1 MSSAEDDTPETGE
14 GSSSVLPSSKKR
26 KVQRACDMC
35 RRKKVRCDGGQ
46 MPGKRCSNCVT
57 CNLECTY
64 IEAAKKRGPPKGYVE
79 SLENR
84 LAKMEKLLQT
94 LCPDADFSK
103 ELGGT
108 FDKESWYKDRV
119 GGKLGTLGGEQML
132 GTPGGTESTPATE
145 EDLHSSD
152 DEFATISITDELRRL
167 SIDRG
172 NTRFFGKSSG
182 VVLIQTAMDMK
193 KEFNAPPGANSSNQ
207 GEGNVYQNVN
217 LPSRRPEF
225 WHFEPWVIPKL
236 EDPEPHYRFPD
247 PDLLTSLVDL
257 YFANTNTFLPL
268 LHQPMFEKSL
278 SDNLHRRDDGFGAV
292 VLLVAA
298 VGARF
303 SDDPRVALPGTDAMH
318 SAGWA
323 WFNQVQMVRRSLF
336 SPPSLYDLQIYCLSA
351 LFLQGSSA
359 PQSCWTIIGIGI
371 RLVQDVG
378 AHRRKVYGINLTTED
393 ELWKRAFWVLVAM
406 DRSASSGLGRPCAL
420 QDEDFDLDLP
430 TECDDEYWLP
440 PDPKDAFKQPPGKPS
455 KMSFFIAYLKLSQ
468 ILAFAL
474 RTIYSINKSKALL
487 GFVGQQW
494 EQHIVAELD
503 SALNKWVDSVPDHLR
518 WDPHREDTVF
528 FRQSA
533 ILYANYY
540 HLQILVHRP
549 FIPSPRKPSSLSF
562 PSLAICTNAA
572 RSCSHLVDYSRERL
586 GPVLPH
592 LTMPIFTSG
601 IVLLLNIWGGKR
613 SGININPV
621 KEMEDVHRCMSAL
634 RKSENRW
641 HSAGRLWDILY
652 ELVSVGDL
660 PLPQA
665 SPNPSNKRERDSD
678 GPLNADPPSTNTSP
692 PVEGSR
698 VIAGSRR
705 VSDAKKAMQ
714 QYSTRQEKSVQQRR
728 NELQLPVH
736 THDLGKMPLHPVAEN
751 PAGIGSSLMG
761 QQGQISQQD
770 HGQSLQRNWV
780 DPSNFGY
787 LNVPI
792 IAPTVPP
799 MPAGGVPTNMDNT
812 GASLFSIDPLVYDDM
827 MTNFG
832 GDLYASA
839 IASGSGGQAF
849 GNIFGSGFGLSSLGQ
864 SQPGL
869 QPQAQQQLNPS
880 MMTPMPGIEA
890 LSNPDTLAMWTN
902 APNGF
907 EWEDWGAY
915 AHNFSDM
922 NRNQ

>member
-1 MSSAEDDTPETGE
+1 MSSAEDDLPESGE
-14 GSSSVLPSSKKR
+14 GSSLPSSKKR
-26 KVQRACDMC
+26 KVQRACDIC

-57 CNLECTY
+57 YNLECTY

-108 FDKESWYKDRV
+108 FDKESWYKDRMS
-119 GGKLGTLGGEQML
+119 GNLGTMGGDQSQ
-132 GTPGGTESTPATE
+132 GTPGGAECLTPSVE

-152 DEFATISITDELRRL
+152 DEFATISVTDELRRL

-193 KEFNAPPGANSSNQ
+193 KEFHSPPGTKSPNKPDGGTQQHLNK
-207 GEGNVYQNVN
+207 

-236 EDPEPHYRFPD
+236 EDPEPHYQFPD
-247 PDLLTSLVDL
+247 PDLLASLVVL
-257 YFANTNTFLPL
+257 YFENMNSFLPL
-268 LHQPMFEKSL
+268 LHRPMFEKSL
-278 SDNLHRRDDGFGAV
+278 AGGLHLRDDGFGAV
-292 VLLVAA
+292 VLLVTA

-378 AHRRKVYGINLTTED
+378 AHRRKVYGTSLTTED
-393 ELWKRAFWVLVAM
+393 ELWKRAFWVLVAL

-430 TECDDEYWLP
+430 ADCDDEYWST
-440 PDPKDAFKQPPGKPS
+440 PDLKDAFKQPPGKPS
-455 KMSFFIAYLKLSQ
+455 KMSYFIAYLKLSQ

-634 RKSENRW
+634 SQSEKRW

-660 PLPQA
+660 PLPQT
-665 SPNPSNKRERDSD
+665 SPNTNKRERDSD
-678 GPLNADPPSTNTSP
+678 GPLSAEPSNTNASP
-692 PVEGSR
+692 PMEGSR

-705 VSDAKKAMQ
+705 VFDAKKAMQ
-714 QYSTRQEKSVQQRR
+714 QQLHERPVQQRR
-728 NELQLPVH
+728 NEFQLPIH
-736 THDLGKMPLHPVAEN
+736 THDLGKMPLHPIVEN
-751 PAGIGSSLMG
+751 PAGVNPPLTGRQDQAG
-761 QQGQISQQD
+761 QPGQD
-770 HGQSLQRNWV
+770 QSLQRNWV
-780 DPSNFGY
+780 DPSSFGY

-799 MPAGGVPTNMDNT
+799 MPAGGMPTNIDT
-812 GASLFSIDPLVYDDM
+812 AGASLFSIDPLVYDDM
-827 MTNFG
+827 MTSFG

-839 IASGSGGQAF
+839 IASGSGGQPF
-849 GNIFGSGFGLSSLGQ
+849 GNLFGGGFGLSSLGQ
-864 SQPGL
+864 NQPGL
-869 QPQAQQQLNPS
+869 QSQAQQPHNPS
-880 MMTPMPGIEA
+880 MMMHNMPGSDTLA
-890 LSNPDTLAMWTN
+890 NPDTLAMWTN

>member
-1 MSSAEDDTPETGE
+1 MSSAEDEFPEAGE
-14 GSSSVLPSSKKR
+14 GSSTALPSSKKR
-26 KVQRACDMC
+26 KVQRACDIC
-35 RRKKVRCDGGQ
+35 RRKKVRCDSDQ
-46 MPGKRCSNCVT
+46 MPGKRCSNCT
-57 CNLECTY
+57 TYNLDCTY
-64 IEAAKKRGPPKGYVE
+64 VEAAKKRGPPKGYVE

-84 LAKMEKLLQT
+84 LEKMEKLLQT

-108 FDKESWYKDRV
+108 FDKESWYKDRIS
-119 GGKLGTLGGEQML
+119 GKLGTMGSEQQSVAGSL
-132 GTPGGTESTPATE
+132 ESHTPNRE
-145 EDLHSSD
+145 EDPHSSD
-152 DEFATISITDELRRL
+152 DEFATISVTDELRRL

-193 KEFNAPPGANSSNQ
+193 KEFNNPPGASPLNQ
-207 GEGNVYQNVN
+207 TEGSAQQKPGH
-217 LPSRRPEF
+217 LPPGRPEF
-225 WHFEPWVIPKL
+225 WHFEPASFFLSPWVIPKL
-236 EDPEPHYRFPD
+236 EDPEPHYQFPD
-247 PDLLTSLVDL
+247 PELLTSLVDL
-257 YFANTNTFLPL
+257 YFAHMNSFLPL
-268 LHQPMFEKSL
+268 LHRLIFEKSL
-278 SDNLHRRDDGFGAV
+278 AENLHLRDDGFGAV
-292 VLLVAA
+292 VLLVVA

-303 SDDPRVALPGTDAMH
+303 SDDPRVALPGTDAMY

-378 AHRRKVYGINLTTED
+378 AHRRKVYGSNLTTED
-393 ELWKRAFWVLVAM
+393 ELWKRAFWVLMAL
-406 DRSASSGLGRPCAL
+406 DRAASSGLGRPCAL

-430 TECDDEYWLP
+430 VECDDEYWSP

-455 KMSFFIAYLKLSQ
+455 KMSYFIAYLKLSQ

-518 WDPHREDTVF
+518 WDPHREDKEF

-549 FIPSPRKPSSLSF
+549 FIPSPRKPSALSF

-572 RSCSHLVDYSRERL
+572 RSCSHLIDYSRERL
-586 GPVLPH
+586 GPVLHH

-621 KEMEDVHRCMSAL
+621 KEMEDVHRCMSVL
-634 RKSENRW
+634 TQSEKRW
-641 HSAGRLWDILY
+641 HSAGRLWDIMY

-678 GPLNADPPSTNTSP
+678 SPLSAEVSNTNTSP
-692 PVEGSR
+692 PSEGSR

-705 VSDAKKAMQ
+705 VSGAKKAMQ
-714 QYSTRQEKSVQQRR
+714 QQPAMQKHPVRPR
-728 NELQLPVH
+728 NEFQLPVH
-736 THDLGKMPLHPVAEN
+736 TYDLGKMPLYPIAEY
-751 PAGIGSSLMG
+751 PAGVGPSL
-761 QQGQISQQD
+761 QGQA
-770 HGQSLQRNWV
+770 GQSDQESPLQRHWV
-780 DPSNFGY
+780 DPSAFGY

-799 MPAGGVPTNMDNT
+799 MPAGGVPTNVDSGGT
-812 GASLFSIDPLVYDDM
+812 SLFSIDPLVYDDM

-839 IASGSGGQAF
+839 IASGSGGPTF
-849 GNIFGSGFGLSSLGQ
+849 GNLSSGGFGLSSG
-864 SQPGL
+864 QPG
-869 QPQAQQQLNPS
+869 PQQQQLNQS
-880 MMTPMPGIEA
+880 MMMNMPGSEA
-890 LSNPDTLAMWTN
+890 WANPDTLAMWTN